1 MEQTPSIPCQQNP
14 PEALL
19 EPTYL
24 LQTPS
29 DQHLRRGLPILFH
42 QRLQQRVIEST
53 TSDNRAIRLEHD
65 TVLLAPFHD
74 VWTAEPRM
82 QFPLPYTYFTT
93 LAFAIS
99 TFELLDVCL
108 ELIEMVDAVV

>member
-1 MEQTPSIPCQQNP
+1 MEQIPSIPCQQNP

-29 DQHLRRGLPILFH
+29 NQHLRRGPPILFH
-42 QRLQQRVIEST
+42 QRLQQRVVEST
-53 TSDNRAIRLEHD
+53 PSDNRTIRLEYD
-65 TVLLAPFHD
+65 TSLLAPFHD

-82 QFPLPYTYFTT
+82 QFPLPYTYLTT
-93 LAFAIS
+93 SSFAML
-99 TFELLDVCL
+99 TLNLLDVCL